1 MMRPSDCVARM
12 RGSRELRF
20 QMLKTNT
27 ERWPGRLVLM
37 LGHIAG
43 MIDLVALP
51 VWVGTALIGQYHFS
65 APLAGAMVTAYLIAV
80 VAGSLVFAP
89 RFHRLAAQRVAPMGY
104 AIAAGAFILLT
115 ATAKPGLMIALHVL
129 AGFSVGT
136 ALSFTHG
143 TIGRSAR
150 PHRLFA
156 IVTVGLGVS
165 GLAFLGIA
173 QSLVPVHGGAVLFAM
188 FAALMGI
195 AAIATAVAFPR
206 PSPPVDA
213 ADANKVAQG
222 ATAQPIGARV
232 WLAIAGL
239 TLMAVSQSTIFSFL
253 ERIGTAR
260 GFEERVQ
267 GVLITS
273 ALVNL
278 ASAALAGALDRRILP
293 SRVALCGA
301 VLQATLA
308 AILVFSVGFL
318 PYAFSG
324 ILFVTVI
331 IVTHTFV
338 FGWLASND
346 ASGRAVALTPA
357 MVMSGAAIG
366 PLLGG
371 LLVAGFGIP
380 SLGIVALVIA
390 VVAFAC
396 YRLAVARPS
405 PGSAIGRFEKHEIR
419 NEL

>member
-1 MMRPSDCVARM
+1 
-12 RGSRELRF
+12 
-20 QMLKTNT
+20 MLKTNT

-89 RFHRLAAQRVAPMGY
+89 RFHRLAAQRVAPIGY
-104 AIAAGAFILLT
+104 AMAAGAFILLMMT
-115 ATAKPGLMIALHVL
+115 ANPGVMIALHIV

-136 ALSFTHG
+136 ALSITHG

-156 IVTVGLGVS
+156 IVTIGLGVS

-206 PSPPVDA
+206 RPAPVDA
-213 ADANKVAQG
+213 AATNKEAQG

-239 TLMAVSQSTIFSFL
+239 TLMALSQSTIFSFL

-278 ASAALAGALDRRILP
+278 ASAALAGALERRIRP
-293 SRVALCGA
+293 SQVALCGA
-301 VLQATLA
+301 VLQAMLA
-308 AILVFSVGFL
+308 AILVFSGGFL
-318 PYAFSG
+318 AYAFAG
-324 ILFVTVI
+324 IFFVTVI

-371 LLVAGFGIP
+371 LLVAGFGIS

-390 VVAFAC
+390 VLAFAC
-396 YRLAVARPS
+396 YRLAFAAPS
-405 PGSAIGRFEKHEIR
+405 AGSANVRLEKYEIR

>member
-1 MMRPSDCVARM
+1 MI
-12 RGSRELRF
+12 
-20 QMLKTNT
+20 KTDT
-27 ERWPGRLVLM
+27 EHWPGRIVLM
-37 LGHIAG
+37 LAHVAG

-51 VWVGTALIGQYHFS
+51 VWVGTTLIGEYHFS
-65 APLAGAMVTAYLIAV
+65 PPLAGAMVTAYLLAV
-80 VAGSLVFAP
+80 VAGSLTFAP
-89 RFHRLAAQRVAPMGY
+89 RFHPSTAQRVAPMGY
-104 AIAAGAFILLT
+104 AMAAGAFVVLT
-115 ATAKPGLMIALHVL
+115 RTANPNAMIALHVL
-129 AGFSVGT
+129 AGFSAGT

-143 TIGRSAR
+143 TIGRSDR

-156 IVTVGLGVS
+156 MVTIGLGVS

-173 QSLVPVHGGAVLFAM
+173 QSLVPVHGGAVLFAL
-188 FAALMGI
+188 FAALMAI

-206 PSPPVDA
+206 PPAAADA
-213 ADANKVAQG
+213 ADASSIAQG
-222 ATAQPIGARV
+222 AMVQPIGAPV

-239 TLMAVSQSTIFSFL
+239 TLMAVLQSTMFSFL
-253 ERIGTAR
+253 ERIGAAR
-260 GFEERVQ
+260 GFEGRVQ

-273 ALVNL
+273 ALVNPL
-278 ASAALAGALDRRILP
+278 SAALAGASERLIQP

-301 VLQATLA
+301 VLQAMLA
-308 AILVFSVGFL
+308 MILVFNGGFL

-380 SLGIVALVIA
+380 SLGIVALVIG
-390 VVAFAC
+390 VVSFTCYRIAFAWLSSGATS
-396 YRLAVARPS
+396 RLETYEA
-405 PGSAIGRFEKHEIR
+405 R

>member
-1 MMRPSDCVARM
+1 MI
-12 RGSRELRF
+12 
-20 QMLKTNT
+20 KTNT
-27 ERWPGRLVLM
+27 EHWPGRIVLM
-37 LGHIAG
+37 LAHVAG

-65 APLAGAMVTAYLIAV
+65 PPLAGAMVTAYLSAA
-80 VAGSLVFAP
+80 VAGSLTFAP
-89 RFHRLAAQRVAPMGY
+89 RFHRLAAQRMAPMGY

-115 ATAKPGLMIALHVL
+115 TTANPAVMIALHVL
-129 AGFSVGT
+129 AGFSAGT

-173 QSLVPVHGGAVLFAM
+173 QGLVPVRGGAVLFAL

-206 PSPPVDA
+206 PAA
-213 ADANKVAQG
+213 ADVADADKEAQG
-222 ATAQPIGARV
+222 AMVAQPIAARV
-232 WLAIAGL
+232 WWAIAGL
-239 TLMAVSQSTIFSFL
+239 TLMAVTQSTMFSFL

-267 GVLITS
+267 GVLIAS

-278 ASAALAGALDRRILP
+278 ASAALAGALERLIKP
-293 SRVALCGA
+293 SRVALCGV
-301 VLQATLA
+301 VLQAMLA
-308 AILVFSVGFL
+308 MILVFSGGFL

-346 ASGRAVALTPA
+346 ACGRAVALTPA

-380 SLGIVALVIA
+380 SLGIVALVIG
-390 VVAFAC
+390 VVSLTC
-396 YRLAVARPS
+396 YRFAFRLALFGQR
-405 PGSAIGRFEKHEIR
+405 H
-419 NEL
+419 

>member
-1 MMRPSDCVARM
+1 
-12 RGSRELRF
+12 
-20 QMLKTNT
+20 MLKTNT

-65 APLAGAMVTAYLIAV
+65 APLAGSMVTGYLVAV

-89 RFHRLAAQRVAPMGY
+89 RFHRLAAHRVAPMGY
-104 AIAAGAFILLT
+104 AMAAGVFVLLT
-115 ATAKPGLMIALHVL
+115 TTANPALMIALHVL

-156 IVTVGLGVS
+156 IVTIGLGVS
-165 GLAFLGIA
+165 GLVFLGVA

-206 PSPPVDA
+206 PSA
-213 ADANKVAQG
+213 SETADANKETQG
-222 ATAQPIGARV
+222 ATARPIGSRV
-232 WLAIAGL
+232 WLGIAGL
-239 TLMAVSQSTIFSFL
+239 TLMTLSQSTIFSFL

-260 GFEERVQ
+260 GFAERVQ
-267 GVLITS
+267 GVLIAS
-273 ALVNL
+273 AVVNL
-278 ASAALAGALDRRILP
+278 AAAALAGALEGRIVP
-293 SRVALCGA
+293 ARAALCGA

-308 AILVFSVGFL
+308 AILVFSGGFAA
-318 PYAFSG
+318 YAFSG
-324 ILFVTVI
+324 IFFVSVI

-338 FGWLASND
+338 FGWLASHD
-346 ASGRAVALTPA
+346 ASGRSVALTPA

-366 PLLGG
+366 PLMGG

-390 VVAFAC
+390 VIAFTC
-396 YRLAVARPS
+396 YRLAFARPS
-405 PGSAIGRFEKHEIR
+405 PGPGGAVGRLGTHEIR
-419 NEL
+419 DVL

>member
-1 MMRPSDCVARM
+1 
-12 RGSRELRF
+12 
-20 QMLKTNT
+20 MLKTNA

-65 APLAGAMVTAYLIAV
+65 APLAGGMVTGYLIAV

-89 RFHRLAAQRVAPMGY
+89 HFHRLAAQRVAPMGY
-104 AIAAGAFILLT
+104 AMAAGAFFLLT
-115 ATAKPGLMIALHVL
+115 TTANPAVMIALHIV

-156 IVTVGLGVS
+156 IVTIGLGVS
-165 GLAFLGIA
+165 GLAFLGMA

-195 AAIATAVAFPR
+195 ASIATAVAFPR
-206 PSPPVDA
+206 QSASDA
-213 ADANKVAQG
+213 ADEKKEAQR
-222 ATAQPIGARV
+222 ATAQPIGSRV

-260 GFEERVQ
+260 GFAERVQ
-267 GVLITS
+267 GVLIAS

-278 ASAALAGALDRRILP
+278 AAAALAGALERRIP
-293 SRVALCGA
+293 PPRVARCGA

-308 AILVFSVGFL
+308 TILVFSSGFL

-324 ILFVTVI
+324 IFFVAVI

-357 MVMSGAAIG
+357 MLMSGAAIG

-371 LLVAGFGIP
+371 LLVAGYGIP

-390 VVAFAC
+390 VIAFTC
-396 YRLAVARPS
+396 YRLAFS
-405 PGSAIGRFEKHEIR
+405 MST
-419 NEL
+419 

>member
-1 MMRPSDCVARM
+1 
-12 RGSRELRF
+12 
-20 QMLKTNT
+20 
-27 ERWPGRLVLM
+27 
-37 LGHIAG
+37 
-43 MIDLVALP
+43 
-51 VWVGTALIGQYHFS
+51 
-65 APLAGAMVTAYLIAV
+65 
-80 VAGSLVFAP
+80 
-89 RFHRLAAQRVAPMGY
+89 
-104 AIAAGAFILLT
+104 
-115 ATAKPGLMIALHVL
+115 
-129 AGFSVGT
+129 
-136 ALSFTHG
+136 
-143 TIGRSAR
+143 
-150 PHRLFA
+150 LFA

-173 QSLVPVHGGAVLFAM
+173 QSLVPVHGGSVLFAM
-188 FAALMGI
+188 FAALMGV

-206 PSPPVDA
+206 PSAAVDGA
-213 ADANKVAQG
+213 AANKEAQG

-278 ASAALAGALDRRILP
+278 ASAAIAGALERRIPP
-293 SRVALCGA
+293 SRVAVCGA

-308 AILVFSVGFL
+308 AILVFSGGFL

-371 LLVAGFGIP
+371 
-380 SLGIVALVIA
+380 
-390 VVAFAC
+390 
-396 YRLAVARPS
+396 S
-405 PGSAIGRFEKHEIR
+405 PGCGLWNTESRHRCALDRGRFLHLLPLGVRSALSGQRHRSIGEV
-419 NEL
+419 